1 MKFTLLGMIVI
12 GAIALTSCATDQNPP
27 ELEGHHRYPGALPSP
42 ANFQKNSAINASTMI
57 PQR

>member
-1 MKFTLLGMIVI
+1 MKSTLLGMIFI
-12 GAIALTSCATDQNPP
+12 SMLALTSCTTDQNPP
-27 ELEGHHRYPGALPSP
+27 ELAGHHRYAGALPSP